1 MAPLIVGCVL
11 SDQTEAQITYTV
23 KVRFVPVVFSTLIV
37 QLVLDVGYD
46 WEISW
51 IVGLL
56 TEAPPLRTCLVPVQ
70 DRLDVVFALPPLAT
84 GVPTT
89 RSQPLIPFALFVT
102 SFPSEPFVP
111 SEPSVPSVP
120 LSAPRWTRG
129 AGPASR

>member
-1 MAPLIVGCVL
+1 MVITTHTKRLIVGCVL

-56 TEAPPLRTCLVPVQ
+56 TEAPPLTAEFMNIDPV
-70 DRLDVVFALPPLAT
+70 A
-84 GVPTT
+84 
-89 RSQPLIPFALFVT
+89 RSH
-102 SFPSEPFVP
+102 
-111 SEPSVPSVP
+111 
-120 LSAPRWTRG
+120 SA
-129 AGPASR
+129 